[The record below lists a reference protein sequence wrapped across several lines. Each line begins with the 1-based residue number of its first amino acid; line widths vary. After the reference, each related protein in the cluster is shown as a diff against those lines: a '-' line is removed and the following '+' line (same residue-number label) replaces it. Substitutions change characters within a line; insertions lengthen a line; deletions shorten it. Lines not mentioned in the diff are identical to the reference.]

1 VTAWRAG
8 ASGVSSAIAMT
19 ATAKSSLA
27 YTVFQTPIGHC
38 AVAWND
44 AGLIGVQLPEGSAVT
59 TARRIVGR
67 FRGAVRRTPPP
78 TVRLAIEAIRKL
90 LRDGKDEL
98 AAIELDLSGHTP
110 FYRRVYELARAI
122 PSGETVSYGELA
134 ARAGEPGAARAVG
147 QAMAHN
153 PFPLIVPCH
162 RVLAAH
168 GRAGGFSARGGVET
182 KFRLLRIE
190 GAIRQ
195 VALPLG

>member
-1 VTAWRAG
+1 V
-8 ASGVSSAIAMT
+8 
-19 ATAKSSLA
+19 
-27 YTVFQTPIGHC
+27 
-38 AVAWND
+38 
-44 AGLIGVQLPEGSAVT
+44 
-59 TARRIVGR
+59 
-67 FRGAVRRTPPP
+67 RGA
-78 TVRLAIEAIRKL
+78 IDAIRTL

>member
-1 VTAWRAG
+1 MS
-8 ASGVSSAIAMT
+8 AS
-19 ATAKSSLA
+19 AKPDVARRDPGKPGIA

-38 AVAWND
+38 AVAWNS
-44 AGLIGVQLPEGSAVT
+44 AGLVGVQLPEGSAVT
-59 TARRIVGR
+59 TARRVVGR

-78 TVRLAIEAIRKL
+78 PVRQAIDAIRKL
-90 LRDGKDEL
+90 LRGGKDEL
-98 AAIELDLSGHTP
+98 AAIELDFSGHTP
-110 FYRRVYELARAI
+110 FCRRVYELARAI

-134 ARAGEPGAARAVG
+134 ARAGEPAAARAVG

-168 GRAGGFSARGGVET
+168 GGAGGFSARGGVET

-195 VALPLG
+195 AALPLG